1 MIGQKKLLERIDK
14 EISDKKLPH
23 FLIIQGGRGSGKF
36 SVTNYIASK
45 LGAELVV
52 VDKSVEAVRNLVS
65 TVEKSSITTVY
76 VFQRAEE
83 LSAQAVNAM
92 LKTLEEPTPYAY
104 FVFTTRNDQMLLETI
119 KSRGAMYNMDGYSIK
134 ELTEYNNGEPVPEYC
149 KTPYDVYLFNRNSGL
164 EEFVQLVMDNIS
176 SVPLVNALK
185 IAERVGVDD
194 TDETKF
200 DLNLFFEV
208 FKYECFQ
215 RMNDSHSMEATQLL
229 YDWMT
234 ITSRYQRDAL
244 RSGANMKMLFDMWI
258 LDIREASV
266 V

>member
-1 MIGQKKLLERIDK
+1 MIGQKKLLGRLDK
-14 EISDKKLPH
+14 EISEGTLPH
-23 FLIIQGGRGSGKF
+23 FIIIQGGRGSGKF
-36 SVTNYIASK
+36 LVANYIAHQ
-45 LGAELVV
+45 LDAGICVTG
-52 VDKSVEAVRNLVS
+52 KSVEAVRDVVA
-65 TVEKSSITTVY
+65 TVDKLTIPMVY
-76 VFQRAEE
+76 VFRRAEE

-92 LKTLEEPTPYAY
+92 LKILEEPSSYVY
-104 FVFTTRNDQMLLETI
+104 FIFTTRNDQMLLETI
-119 KSRGAMYNMDGYSIK
+119 KSRGTMYNMDGYFIN

-185 IAERVGVDD
+185 IAERVDVDG

-215 RMNDSHSMEATQLL
+215 RMNDSHNMETTQLL

-234 ITSRYQRDAL
+234 ITSRYQRDAM

-258 LDIREASV
+258 LDIQEASV

>member
-1 MIGQKKLLERIDK
+1 MIGQKKLLGRLDK
-14 EISDKKLPH
+14 EISEGKLPH
-23 FLIIQGGRGSGKF
+23 FIIIQGGRGSGKF
-36 SVTNYIASK
+36 SVANYISSK
-45 LGAELVV
+45 LNAELVV

-119 KSRGAMYNMDGYSIK
+119 KSRGTMYNMDGYFIK

-185 IAERVGVDD
+185 IAERVDVDD

-215 RMNDSHSMEATQLL
+215 RMNDSHNMETTQLL

-258 LDIREASV
+258 LDIQEASV